1 MSTGLLLA
9 AVGWLA
15 TPALPQS
22 IATASAR
29 LEARVRQTPVGAGE
43 RRLALDLDST
53 ASGNLGFTWSRSRL
67 DLSYTPR
74 CTYTEV
80 CETSSKDL
88 MNSVGVTFGWQ
99 GRRLSILAAEYAS
112 YGRRWFSLTEPATT
126 NPMTGLPIITAIPAP
141 TSVLL
146 VSLQTTLSARY
157 QLSRRAFLGAS
168 ATYGVSGGANKESRR
183 ALPLLKGP
191 SATLALEY
199 HATQIDTVGP
209 EVTAAYTRAL
219 LALPDDRTIVSGY
232 VSALGDWSRRWSRQV
247 SSRLAAGVTV
257 QRRFQPEQRV
267 KVFPS
272 GGASVIYVTPW
283 GGDHWMATFTTNAAL
298 GSMVNMLTG
307 ELQQTAS
314 AFFMANWTRFRWTFT
329 TSVGALRPIGRAG
342 GDITL
347 VFADAG
353 AHWGFTRALGWDVGI
368 RAGTQS
374 TGRSEI
380 PAASGTQIGFFT
392 ALSATMPP
400 YRL

>member
-1 MSTGLLLA
+1 M
-9 AVGWLA
+9 
-15 TPALPQS
+15 
-22 IATASAR
+22 
-29 LEARVRQTPVGAGE
+29 RQTPVGAGE
-43 RRLALDLDST
+43 RRLALDLDMT

-67 DLSYTPR
+67 DFGYTPR
-74 CTYTEV
+74 FAYTDV
-80 CETSSKDL
+80 FQTASKDL
-88 MNSVGVTFGWQ
+88 MHSVALTFGWQ
-99 GRRLSILAAEYAS
+99 GRRLSLAVSEYAS

-126 NPMTGLPIITAIPAP
+126 NPMTGLPVITAIPAP

-157 QLSRRAFLGAS
+157 QLSRRASLAAS
-168 ATYGVSGGANKESRR
+168 ATYGIGGGANEESRR

-191 SATLALEY
+191 SGVVALEY
-199 HATQIDTVGP
+199 AATHQDTVGP
-209 EVTAAYTRAL
+209 EISAAYTRAL

-232 VSALGDWSRRWSRQV
+232 VSGLGFWSRRWSRRV
-247 SSRLAAGVTV
+247 SSRLAGGVTV
-257 QRRFQPEQRV
+257 QRRFEPEQRV

-272 GGASVIYVTPW
+272 GGASCVYVTPW
-283 GGDHWMATFTTNAAL
+283 GGDHWMATFTTNVAL
-298 GSMVNMLTG
+298 GSVVNMLTG

-314 AFFMANWTRFRWTFT
+314 AFFLASWTRFRWTLS

-347 VFADAG
+347 VFADAN
-353 AHWGFTRALGWDVGI
+353 AHWGFTRALGWDVGV

-380 PAASGTQIGFFT
+380 PAASGTQVGFFT

-400 YRL
+400 ERL